1 MNWLVPRSKLTVDQV
16 RAIEMDIERHR
27 AVVGSPRSGKTNV
40 LLYRARH
47 LMDNYPVP
55 IGKYRI
61 FVSSNAQKE
70 YLRPALKEMDIPS
83 DCVTTLGD
91 WYRKLRKSYLQ
102 EMKSKARESF
112 VETFSA
118 AFDVWGKKLGLLD
131 KDDLKFLRNS
141 LNFDKWIDQFYDRK
155 MANRLER
162 KNNFA
167 ISKIALN
174 MTKLMTKSKFLY
186 DFILVDDGQDVG
198 KSAYGVLK
206 TASMHVTTF
215 MDSKQQASSRGAGE
229 KEILSELELRRPN
242 VNLLDIYGGPAHIAP
257 VAAAFVGQE
266 LERAAFLTQYPV
278 IEKGERQRPLLY
290 LAQDDNDEINRL
302 AEVARSC
309 IGNGDRVAILFTR
322 LFDKQIYIEGLKNA
336 GLMVDEIDNEKEIDF
351 NNGRPKAMACEKA
364 KSLTFDTVLMPGLE
378 SENRMPLLGSDSVS
392 QEELFLGITRAERW
406 VYFSAIEK
414 ECPFLDRFEDLEW
427 ERKLTIQRSGP
438 IKPEP
443 APVQAEEPEE
453 SLKDIFGP

>member
-1 MNWLVPRSKLTVDQV
+1 MNWLVPRSKLTPDQL
-16 RAIEMDIERHR
+16 RAVEMNIERHR
-27 AVVGSPRSGKTNV
+27 AVIGSPRSGKTNV

-47 LMDNYPVP
+47 LIDNYPVP

-70 YLRPALKEMDIPS
+70 YLRPALNEMDIPIY
-83 DCVTTLGD
+83 CVTTLDD
-91 WYRKLRKSYLQ
+91 WYQKLCDSYRK
-102 EMKSKARESF
+102 EMKSKARKSF
-112 VETFSA
+112 VKTFSA
-118 AFDVWGKKLGLLD
+118 AFDIWGRELGLLD
-131 KDDLKFLRNS
+131 EGDLKFLRNR
-141 LNFDKWIDQFYDRK
+141 LNFDKWIDQFYDSE

-162 KNNFA
+162 NDKFA

-174 MTKLMTKSKFLY
+174 MTKLMTESKFLY
-186 DFILVDDGQDVG
+186 DFILVDDGQDLD

-215 MDSKQQASSRGAGE
+215 MDSKQQSSDTGAGE
-229 KEILSELELRRPN
+229 KEILSELGLRRPN

-257 VAAAFVGQE
+257 VAAAFVGEE
-266 LERAAFLTQYPV
+266 LERAAFLTQYPI

-290 LAQDDNDEINRL
+290 LARDDKDEINRL

-322 LFDKQIYIEGLKNA
+322 LYDRHIYIEGLRNA
-336 GLMVDEIDNEKEIDF
+336 GLMVDEIENEKEIDF

-364 KSLTFDTVLMPGLE
+364 KSLTFDTALMPGLE
-378 SENRMPLLGSDSVS
+378 SESRMPLLGTASVT

-414 ECPFLDRFEDLEW
+414 ECPYLDRFEELEW
-427 ERKLTIQRSGP
+427 EGKLTIQLSGP
-438 IKPEP
+438 VKPEP
-443 APVQAEEPEE
+443 IQTDEPNEPEDL
-453 SLKDIFGP
+453 SDLF